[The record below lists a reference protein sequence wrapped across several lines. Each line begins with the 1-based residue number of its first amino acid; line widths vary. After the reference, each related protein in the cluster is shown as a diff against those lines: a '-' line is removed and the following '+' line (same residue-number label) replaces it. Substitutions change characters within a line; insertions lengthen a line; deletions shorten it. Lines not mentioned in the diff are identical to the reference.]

1 MNKVLFNGRNLNVQF
16 GRGGKHQ
23 QEHYE
28 TLKISP
34 SKDRNFEGR
43 RKPDNYDYENRR

>member
-1 MNKVLFNGRNLNVQF
+1 MNFRERILNVQF

-28 TLKISP
+28 SLKMSQYYNRDFEER
-34 SKDRNFEGR
+34 DRPRKSEYNDYDR
-43 RKPDNYDYENRR
+43 RK

>member
-34 SKDRNFEGR
+34 GR
-43 RKPDNYDYENRR
+43 YREFSEREKTKRSDN